1 MYSISY
7 MQIIELRWMKLQ
19 SLQLCR
25 LRFTLHD
32 MYCRMSLMV
41 AIPQSQVVDNIPDV
55 VTLVVT
61 WKLKNIWL
69 GVRRFQSHA
78 RVEVDG

>member
-1 MYSISY
+1 
-7 MQIIELRWMKLQ
+7 
-19 SLQLCR
+19 
-25 LRFTLHD
+25 
-32 MYCRMSLMV
+32 MV

-69 GVRRFQSHA
+69 AVRRFQSHA